1 MESSQRNEIMN
12 TLTTKLDTNGRINMN
27 QGQET
32 IDMSLSP
39 RKQKAIRLIRR
50 LSTIEETEIYHSNAE
65 TSSYE
70 IMLKLK
76 HYCSK

>member
-1 MESSQRNEIMN
+1 MN
-12 TLTTKLDTNGRINMN
+12 TQTAKLSTNGWININ

-32 IDMSLSP
+32 IDMSLSQ
-39 RKQKAIRLIRR
+39 RKQNEIRYIRR
-50 LSTIEETEIYHSNAE
+50 LSTIHETEIHLTKAE